1 MTFDILD
8 HLDKLTPAA
17 GKDRYICPVCQ
28 GNNLTVSKDGKYQC
42 WSGCEC
48 KDIRDAIAPLS
59 IGGTIAR
66 AAKQSARRRNQD
78 GIASQSV
85 KAIRPKSDR
94 TWTYTDRDGKELIR
108 TRRIDDGSG
117 KRKIWQEYYV
127 NEQWLSG
134 SKVDDA
140 VKAPLKSAIAPYKYV
155 ECQRAI
161 EQGQPIFWAEGEPCA
176 DALAQLGL
184 ATTTSIGGSA
194 SYGKYSDYRNCF
206 GNAQIVIVPDRDTA
220 GIKYAE
226 AVASDYPAAKWL
238 HAYPDS
244 PIWGKLPK
252 DGGLDIA
259 DWVDE
264 LRTDGLSDEEIR
276 DRLLNAVEDRRESEP
291 EVVGDEDGFEGGKPH
306 FWSTPE
312 KGLVWESF
320 ERNPETGEMNRT
332 TTKVGNHLRAIA
344 YVDSPE
350 ADNAALLLEF
360 KTFRGAIR
368 RLTLPRSGV
377 VSDPA
382 KFVARLYD
390 LGYSFK
396 RKQKALLLD
405 YLYELGTDVEQTY
418 TVTDKT
424 GWVNGSFVL
433 PHKTYG
439 DQSLRFRDVEPSFD
453 CPIQIKGTL
462 DSWRSEVAAKC
473 DGNSRLIFA
482 LGVAFA
488 APLQPIIGIE
498 SGGFHMMG
506 VTSQGKTS
514 ALTVA
519 GSVLGVKD
527 LPLWRTTANGLE
539 SAATEYNHLCMPIDE
554 IGQAEAKEVGT
565 SAYMLANGQGKSRM
579 KRDLT
584 RSKPKTW
591 QLLFL
596 SSGELSLRDYLKQA
610 GISIKGGQEVR
621 LPDLPAIPQNSQYGV
636 FESIGQYESSAA
648 FVNALEQAV
657 RDHRGSALD
666 AFLERL
672 VSDNQGDGFAKA
684 IGDRTFALAKE
695 LTGNYTDTAISRVAK
710 RFALVQVGLNLA
722 HSYGLLPFPIEQC
735 GWAVK
740 TMFDDWVNARGG
752 DGSIEIKQAL
762 ERIEHLFVSN
772 EYSDRVYNLDAK
784 DEQTVRNLLCYR
796 KKDDFTREFEFWVP
810 NAIFNKECCEGV
822 DRTALIAEL
831 QARGWLKPAGADG
844 KPYLGRRI
852 DGKYTRVYVF
862 NRFWNSEKTE
872 VSQVSGVSVS
882 QDIDT
887 ARYTD
892 SEDLKPEAGFSRFQR
907 FQQQDSDSSV
917 KPVKPLENAS
927 GFSEVSGESIEDK
940 GIQRGET
947 RETSETCKKHESE
960 NAYLDDKFLIIVDSL
975 DPTEIGKVYRDD

>member
-1 MTFDILD
+1 MTHSTKWQYSGINN
-8 HLDKLTPAA
+8 PCPIC
-17 GKDRYICPVCQ
+17 DR
-28 GNNLTVSKDGKYQC
+28 TKDGDCRISEDGSMVLCHSSINGDIEREGWKYLKPNADERCGIYVIPQEK
-42 WSGCEC
+42 SPRLVGKTFNHSYFDRQGREHTFRRHYDQQGK
-48 KDIRDAIAPLS
+48 KDPNKTKWTKKLGVPEFELLPYRWGEVKEAIA
-59 IGGTIAR
+59 
-66 AAKQSARRRNQD
+66 Q
-78 GIASQSV
+78 
-85 KAIRPKSDR
+85 
-94 TWTYTDRDGKELIR
+94 GKPVYL
-108 TRRIDDGSG
+108 
-117 KRKIWQEYYV
+117 V
-127 NEQWLSG
+127 
-134 SKVDDA
+134 
-140 VKAPLKSAIAPYKYV
+140 
-155 ECQRAI
+155 
-161 EQGQPIFWAEGEPCA
+161 EGELVA
-176 DALAQLGL
+176 DELVKLGIV
-184 ATTTSIGGSA
+184 ATNLRVDPDAETVKLFQGAHLII
-194 SYGKYSDYRNCF
+194 C
-206 GNAQIVIVPDRDTA
+206 PDRDRK
-220 GIKYAE
+220 GIEKA
-226 AVASDYPAAKWL
+226 AAKYDAFKSVAASIQMCLSEPNRW
-238 HAYPDS
+238 AYIP
-244 PIWGKLPK
+244 PK
-252 DGGLDIA
+252 DGRDLHDWIIDGASREDIEGA
-259 DWVDE
+259 IEPFD
-264 LRTDGLSDEEIR
+264 LSR
-276 DRLLNAVEDRRESEP
+276 FVASKPEP
-291 EVVGDEDGFEGGKPH
+291 NSDFEGGRPH

-320 ERNPETGEMNRT
+320 ESDPETGKTKRT

-892 SEDLKPEAGFSRFQR
+892 SEDLKPASGFSRFQR